1 MDEQLDVALVARER
15 LNTAR
20 AAHLGIAPRPMCVL
34 QVVPALETGGVERTT
49 VDIAAALVAA
59 GERALVA
66 SAGGRMVAE
75 LSAVGGEHITLPTQ
89 SKNVFRMRANAAA
102 LADFME
108 REGVDIIHA
117 RSRAPAW
124 SALWAAAWTGRQM
137 VTTYHGAYSET
148 TAFKNRYNSV
158 MARGDVVIANSAY
171 TAALIAGRHPFA
183 KDRIVTIARGTD
195 LSRFG
200 TPAAPR
206 GPSMRERWDV
216 TETVPVILHMARLTT
231 WKGQAVVLDALA
243 KLQPMFPRD
252 WVCVF
257 AGDDQG
263 RHGYTEALQAQ
274 AGSLGLSD
282 HVRFAGHVSDMPAAF
297 LAADVA
303 IVASTEPEAF
313 GRTAAEAQAVGTP
326 VIATAIGA
334 PRETVLAPPST
345 PEHAATGRL
354 VAPGDPDALA
364 GAIAALLAL
373 DPNARAA
380 MAARARTHVET
391 RYSVHQLQDA
401 TLRVYDELLNTEM
414 ATMFRSQSVDNL

>member
-1 MDEQLDVALVARER
+1 
-15 LNTAR
+15 
-20 AAHLGIAPRPMCVL
+20 
-34 QVVPALETGGVERTT
+34 
-49 VDIAAALVAA
+49 
-59 GERALVA
+59 
-66 SAGGRMVAE
+66 
-75 LSAVGGEHITLPTQ
+75 
-89 SKNVFRMRANAAA
+89 
-102 LADFME
+102 
-108 REGVDIIHA
+108 
-117 RSRAPAW
+117 
-124 SALWAAAWTGRQM
+124 
-137 VTTYHGAYSET
+137 
-148 TAFKNRYNSV
+148 V
-158 MARGDVVIANSAY
+158 MARGNIVIANSQY
-171 TAALIAGRHPFA
+171 TADLIQQRYSTDAHKIRV
-183 KDRIVTIARGTD
+183 INRGVD
-195 LSRFG
+195 LAAFD
-200 TPAAPR
+200 PAAV
-206 GPSMRERWDV
+206 SHERVAALRDSWGIPP
-216 TETVPVILHMARLTT
+216 EARVILHPARLTR
-231 WKGQAVVLDALA
+231 WKGQTVVLDAVSRL
-243 KLQPMFPRD
+243 KLDCASVEFI
-252 WVCVF
+252 VVF

-274 AGSLGLSD
+274 AGSLGVND
-282 HVRFAGHVSDMPAAF
+282 HVRFVGHISDMPAAF

-414 ATMFRSQSVDNL
+414 ATTFRNQSVDNL